1 MLCRAGQLKEA
12 LRFNESMPTDP
23 YFVTRRA
30 LLCACRARKKT
41 NMAESASEE
50 LLELEQLHRSSNW
63 SYVFLS
69 NAYAAVG

>member
-30 LLCACRARKKT
+30 LFCACRARKKT

-50 LLELEQLHRSSNW
+50 LLELEQLHKSSNW